1 MKLLVTGGLGYIGS
15 IVAQQLKKA
24 GHEVIIFDHVSRNA
38 ADRADGFKLIKGD
51 TADFGLVKKTIE
63 ENKIEAVMH
72 FAAYIEAGESM
83 QNPGKYFAN
92 NTYGSLQLL
101 RAMAVCN
108 LDKLIFS
115 STAAVYGEPE
125 SVPIKENARLK
136 PVNAYGESKLMVE
149 QMLRW
154 FDQIYHIRSIAIR
167 YFNAAGALLD
177 GSLGEDH
184 KPETH
189 LIPNILSSVKEN
201 RPFKLFGNDYPTVD
215 GTCVRDYIHVLDLA
229 SAHIVALEALASGH
243 KSDIYNAGTGYGY
256 SNKQIVDMVEQVT
269 EKKVEIEW
277 VERRPGDSAQ
287 LIADSRKLQLE
298 FNWQPQHSD
307 LESIITSAWKWHNK

>member
-24 GHEVIIFDHVSRNA
+24 GHEVIIFDHISRNA